1 MTQATT
7 ELFVP
12 YINLAQQTSEI
23 MGELLAAAE
32 QVLGSGH
39 YVLGPEVAA
48 FEREFA
54 QYCQTRYAVGVSNGT
69 AALTL
74 VLRRLG
80 LRPGDEVITAPNSF
94 IASASSIAMA
104 GARPVFADIG
114 PDLNLDPD
122 RVAAAV
128 TPRTRA
134 IMPVHL
140 TGRPCRMDALLEIAR
155 RHSLF
160 VLEDAAQSVGA
171 SWNERRVGS
180 FGDAAAFSLHPLKN
194 LHAFGDGG
202 VITTSDETLWAELVK
217 ARNHGLR
224 NREACEFWSINSR
237 LDEIQAAWLRVQLR
251 HLDRWTAERRRLA
264 FRYHERLRQYVE
276 VPEEGPGECCV
287 YQTYMIQAE
296 DRDALVKR
304 LNEQGVEARV
314 HYPIPLHLQPVAKSL
329 GYTAQDFPAAVRAA
343 SRIISLPLYPGLTES
358 QQDRVAELIA
368 EFYGRP
374 RQG

>member
-1 MTQATT
+1 MTPVAS
-7 ELFVP
+7 ELSVP
-12 YINLAQQTSEI
+12 YVNLAGQASVI
-23 MGELLAAAE
+23 MEELLEAAE
-32 QVLGSGH
+32 RVLSSGH

-48 FEREFA
+48 FEQEFA
-54 QYCQTRYAVGVSNGT
+54 RYCHTQYAIGVSDGT

-74 VLRRLG
+74 VLRRLN

-114 PDLNLDPD
+114 PDLNLDPE

-155 RHSLF
+155 RHELF

-171 SWNERRVGS
+171 SLHTKRVGS

-202 VITTSDETLWAELVK
+202 MITTHDETLRDALMK

-224 NREACEFWSINSR
+224 TRDECESWSVNSR

-251 HLDRWTAERRRLA
+251 HLDLWTQERRRLA
-264 FRYHERLRQYVE
+264 LRYHELLRPYVD
-276 VPEEGPGECCV
+276 VPEEGPGEFCV
-287 YQTYMIQAE
+287 YQTYMIQAD

-304 LNEQGVEARV
+304 LNEHGVEARI
-314 HYPIPLHLQPVAKSL
+314 HYPIPLHLQPVAKDL
-329 GYTAQDFPAAVRAA
+329 GYTAKDFPAAVRAA
-343 SRIISLPLYPGLTES
+343 SRIISLPLYPGLQEL
-358 QQDRVAELIA
+358 QQDRIAELIA
-368 EFYGRP
+368 GGDRHA
-374 RQG
+374 R